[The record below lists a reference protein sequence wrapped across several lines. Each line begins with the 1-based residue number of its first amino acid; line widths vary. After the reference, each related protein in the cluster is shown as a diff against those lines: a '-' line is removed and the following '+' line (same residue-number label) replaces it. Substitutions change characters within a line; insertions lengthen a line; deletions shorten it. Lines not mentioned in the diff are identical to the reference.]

1 MKNTLEQLS
10 GEFIKILGG
19 LELNGWY
26 NFMDK
31 NGIEVSY
38 GKYDYTTGLSDG

>member
-10 GEFIKILGG
+10 GEFSKILGG
-19 LELNGWY
+19 LELNGCY

-31 NGIEVSY
+31 NGIEVNY
-38 GKYDYTTGLSDG
+38 CKEKFI